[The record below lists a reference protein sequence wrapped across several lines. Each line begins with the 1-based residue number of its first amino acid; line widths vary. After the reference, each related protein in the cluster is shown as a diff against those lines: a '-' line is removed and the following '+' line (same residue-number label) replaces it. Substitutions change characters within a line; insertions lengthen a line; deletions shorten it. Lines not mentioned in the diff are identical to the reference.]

1 MRKKTFSEEQI
12 ALDLRD
18 VGMGIAELRRL
29 RRMEEETR
37 HSIQI
42 TVDTYGHLVPE
53 QTGKPSIGSTI
64 FWKNRPNL
72 HPRRTRHFS
81 EQHPPR
87 PRRQQM
93 LNVMGEKMAR
103 PRGFEPLAT

>member
-64 FWKNRPNL
+64 FWKKPAE
-72 HPRRTRHFS
+72 PAP
-81 EQHPPR
+81 QAHPP
-87 PRRQQM
+87 
-93 LNVMGEKMAR
+93 LLGEASTS
-103 PRGFEPLAT
+103 PPSPANA